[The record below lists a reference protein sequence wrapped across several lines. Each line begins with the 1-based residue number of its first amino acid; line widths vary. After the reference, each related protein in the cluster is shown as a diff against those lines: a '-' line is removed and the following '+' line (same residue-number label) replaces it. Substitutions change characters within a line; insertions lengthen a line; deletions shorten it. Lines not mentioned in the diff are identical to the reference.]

1 MKLNFSKLILILLS
15 LLYYFFLA
23 DKGVAGQEDVEILM
37 LRLQHSNPNVRIS
50 AIEELGMIKSDEA
63 VTALMDVIKDRYEDW
78 KVQKRTIQVLSEIRD
93 YRAVDLLIRILTDS
107 IFTRDCPALK
117 WNAAIALGNFKEDQK
132 VFDTLI
138 ESLNDKILY
147 IREAAIQSLGNIGN
161 KKAVPYLIAA
171 LNDKNFA
178 IKMSAIQAI
187 GKIGDEEAVPFLEQI
202 ADSDMDEY
210 LQAEALKA
218 LIVIT
223 GKERR

>member
-138 ESLNDKILY
+138 ESLNDRILY
-147 IREAAIQSLGNIGN
+147 IREAAIQSLGNIGH